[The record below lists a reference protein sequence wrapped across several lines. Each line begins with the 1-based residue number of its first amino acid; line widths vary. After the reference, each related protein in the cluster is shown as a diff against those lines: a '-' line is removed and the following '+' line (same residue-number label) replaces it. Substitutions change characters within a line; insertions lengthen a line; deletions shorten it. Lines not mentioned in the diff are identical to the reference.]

1 MMFRLAL
8 SLLALANVSASAG
21 AETSPVIAF
30 ETSVD
35 SQRVVQYVQDASQCV
50 ANNELDAPIAREFL
64 VLRNDPRDRD
74 YYRKKLSSRLGC
86 KNKDGPAIA
95 IEFGGDMFRYGL
107 ANALVK
113 KDYLD
118 KPILDFGIAPAV
130 NHFHPAPLDAAIAN
144 DTSRKT
150 KKLREDYAN
159 AMQIYMYSLIGE
171 CLSRRAPSQ
180 VVDLL
185 GVPVG
190 SKREQEK
197 LAALTPALIDC
208 GKIKQDTTFS
218 QSWMRGGIALS
229 YYRLAFSMDPRPLP
243 KERKTNA

>member
-1 MMFRLAL
+1 MKYWLAFSVTTL
-8 SLLALANVSASAG
+8 VTAAAFAG
-21 AETSPVIAF
+21 NEKSPVITYEA
-30 ETSVD
+30 SVD
-35 SQRVVQYVQDASQCV
+35 SQRVAQYVQDASQCV

-86 KNKDGPAIA
+86 KNKDGPAVA

-118 KPILDFGIAPAV
+118 KPILDFATAPAV
-130 NHFHPAPLDAAIAN
+130 KHFHPAPLDAAIAN

-150 KKLREDYAN
+150 KQAREDHAN
-159 AMQIYMYSLIGE
+159 AMQIFMYSLIGE
-171 CLSRRAPSQ
+171 CLSRRVPTQ
-180 VVDLL
+180 VVELL
-185 GVPVG
+185 DVPVG
-190 SKREQEK
+190 SKREREK
-197 LAALTPALIDC
+197 LASLTPALIDC
-208 GKIKQDTTFS
+208 GKINQDTKFS

-243 KERKTNA
+243 KERNS